1 LFSLIDVAG
10 SLMGPAEVGTM
21 LSVKV
26 SLVAT
31 VKDAGPYIQEFLA
44 SVRAQSRQ
52 PDEVIVVDGGSSDG
66 TWEAL
71 HQTAGILAL
80 AEPGAN
86 IARGRNVAIR
96 AAAHDV
102 IAVTDADC
110 MLDPEWLARILEPIA
125 RGADVA
131 AGFYRPIGESFVQEC
146 VAAVS
151 LPEPDELRPGWMPS
165 SRSLALRREAFE
177 AAGGYPEWLDVGED
191 MYLNHR
197 LVEQGA
203 RVELASDAVAYWRL
217 RPDLATTW
225 RQYARYAQGDA
236 VAGMYPH
243 RHAIRFA
250 AYAFGAFA
258 LLSGRRWARVLAL
271 IGAAAYASKPVRR
284 AFRRLPPGSPRRRG
298 AVAAVPAMMGF
309 IDAAKMWGY
318 LKGLARQ
325 GEGAAGRET

>member
-1 LFSLIDVAG
+1 
-10 SLMGPAEVGTM
+10 
-21 LSVKV
+21 VKV

-31 VKDAGPYIQEFLA
+31 VKDAGPHIGEFLA
-44 SVRAQSRQ
+44 SVRAQTRQ
-52 PDEVIVVDGGSSDG
+52 ADEVVVVDGGSSDG
-66 TWEAL
+66 TWESL
-71 HQTAGILAL
+71 HRDQGILAIQ
-80 AEPGAN
+80 EPGAN

-110 MLDPEWLARILEPIA
+110 VLDPEWLALILQPIE
-125 RGADVA
+125 RGADVSS
-131 AGFYRPIGESFVQEC
+131 GFYRPIGLSFVQEC

-177 AAGGYPEWLDVGED
+177 GAGGYPEWLDVGED

-203 RVELASDAVAYWRL
+203 RMELASGAVAYWRL
-217 RPDLATTW
+217 RPTLAATW
-225 RQYARYAQGDA
+225 RQYARYAEGDA
-236 VAGMYPH
+236 LAGMYPQ

-250 AYAFGAFA
+250 TYAFGAFA
-258 LLSGRRWARVLAL
+258 LLSGRRWAQVLAVV
-271 IGAAAYASKPVRR
+271 GALGYASKPVRR
-284 AFRRLPPGSPRRRG
+284 AFRRLPAGSPRRRG

-309 IDAAKMWGY
+309 LGAAKMWGY
-318 LKGLARQ
+318 LQGLVRRSERGPGGDRRPGPRIQ
-325 GEGAAGRET
+325 GPTTP